1 MALDGILLHKIV
13 QNVSNEFPAR
23 INKIY
28 QVSNSEI
35 LFQCKTQTGRKNL
48 IISCHSIYNRLN
60 LTERSY
66 PTPEEPSSFVM
77 LLRKHLE
84 GAIIQNIVQGH
95 LDRWVKLECSM
106 RNEIGDK
113 VTRYLY
119 IELMGKYA
127 NLIFVDSNG
136 KIMDALKRIPPFEN
150 NRRTIQP
157 GALFKETDI
166 QAEKIDPFTATTVD
180 YTRTLTSQF
189 LGFSPFLSKE
199 VEYRMQSGQDF
210 VSIMEEMRDS
220 DSIYIANMENETVFH
235 CIPLTHLQT
244 SSKRYSLSE
253 GLDIVYYHKEER
265 DRIKDLSGDIYRYV
279 YRELKHYRQK
289 LIKLEDSYE
298 EACDCEKWRTYGDL
312 LYANLHHSTKG
323 ESFIELPSFEDDM
336 IIKIPLDPKL
346 DIKGNAKKCFQKYN
360 KGKKGQVHILEQ
372 LEICRDEIDYF
383 EGIEQQLEIADFDDT
398 KEINQELVELG
409 YLKKKVSKIRKSKK
423 KNILPNVKKILLPN
437 GVTLSVGK
445 NNLQN
450 EALTFKLANKNDC
463 WFHTKDYHGAHVTLD
478 TSEPDEDT
486 LRLAAMFAAYYSKGR
501 NSSSVPVNYCPIRN
515 LKRIPGAKPGMVALS
530 NYKTIYI
537 DPDEDIIEKVE
548 NNHQ

>member
-13 QNVSNEFPAR
+13 EKVSFEFPAR

-35 LFQCKTQTGRKNL
+35 LFQCKTQMGRKNL

-84 GAIIQNIVQGH
+84 GAIIQNVIQGH

-166 QAEKIDPFTATTVD
+166 QSEKTDPFFATYVDNDKSLTA
-180 YTRTLTSQF
+180 QF

-199 VEYRMQSGQDF
+199 VEHRVQNGQDF
-210 VSIMEEMRDS
+210 VSIMDEIKQS
-220 DSIYIANMENETVFH
+220 DSIFIANIDNEAVFH
-235 CIPLTHLQT
+235 CIPLTHLQ
-244 SSKRYSLSE
+244 SPSKQYPLCE
-253 GLDIVYYHKEER
+253 GLDIVYFHKEER

-279 YRELKHYRQK
+279 SRELKHYRQK
-289 LIKLEDSYE
+289 LIKLDNSYE

-312 LYANLHHSTKG
+312 LYANLNHSTKG
-323 ESFIELPSFEDDM
+323 ESMIELPSFDDGNL
-336 IIKIPLDPKL
+336 IKIPLDPKL

-360 KGKKGQVHILEQ
+360 KGKKGQVHIIEQ
-372 LEICRDEIDYF
+372 LQICKNEIDYF
-383 EGIEQQLEIADFDDT
+383 EGIEQQLEIANFEDT

-409 YLKKKVSKIRKSKK
+409 YLKKKVSKIRKNKK
-423 KNILPNVKKILLPN
+423 KNLLPNVKKILLPN
-437 GVTLSVGK
+437 GVTLSFGK

-450 EALTFKLANKNDC
+450 DALTFKLANKNDY
-463 WFHTKDYHGAHVTLD
+463 WFHTKDYHGAHVTID
-478 TSEPDEDT
+478 TAEPDEET

-501 NSSSVPVNYCPIRN
+501 NSSSVPVNYCLVRN
-515 LKRIPGAKPGMVALS
+515 LKRIPGAKPGMVSLS
-530 NYKTIYI
+530 SYKTIFI
-537 DPDEDIIEKVE
+537 DPDEEIIEKTE
-548 NNHQ
+548 TA

>member
-13 QNVSNEFPAR
+13 EKVSFEFPAR

-35 LFQCKTQTGRKNL
+35 LFQCKTQMGRKNL

-84 GAIIQNIVQGH
+84 GAIIQNVIQGH

-166 QAEKIDPFTATTVD
+166 QSEKTDPFFATYVDNDKSLTA
-180 YTRTLTSQF
+180 QF

-199 VEYRMQSGQDF
+199 VEHRVQNGQDF
-210 VSIMEEMRDS
+210 VSIMDEIKQS
-220 DSIYIANMENETVFH
+220 DSIFIANVDNEAVFH
-235 CIPLTHLQT
+235 CIPLTHLQ
-244 SSKRYSLSE
+244 SPSKQYPLCE
-253 GLDIVYYHKEER
+253 GLDIVYFHKEER

-279 YRELKHYRQK
+279 SRELKHYRQK
-289 LIKLEDSYE
+289 LIKLDNSYE

-312 LYANLHHSTKG
+312 LYANLNHSTKG
-323 ESFIELPSFEDDM
+323 ESMIELPSFDDGNL
-336 IIKIPLDPKL
+336 IKIPLDPKL

-360 KGKKGQVHILEQ
+360 KGKKGQVHIIEQ
-372 LEICRDEIDYF
+372 LQICKNEIDYF
-383 EGIEQQLEIADFDDT
+383 EGIEQQLEIANFEDT

-409 YLKKKVSKIRKSKK
+409 YLKKKVSKIRKNKK
-423 KNILPNVKKILLPN
+423 KNLLPNVKKILLPN
-437 GVTLSVGK
+437 GVTLSFGK

-450 EALTFKLANKNDC
+450 DALTFKLANKNDY
-463 WFHTKDYHGAHVTLD
+463 WFHTKDYHGAHVTID
-478 TSEPDEDT
+478 TAEPDEET

-501 NSSSVPVNYCPIRN
+501 NSSSVPVNYCLVRN
-515 LKRIPGAKPGMVALS
+515 LKRIPGAKPGMVSLS
-530 NYKTIYI
+530 SYKTIFI
-537 DPDEDIIEKVE
+537 DPDEEIIEKTE
-548 NNHQ
+548 TA

>member
-13 QNVSNEFPAR
+13 EKVSFEFPAR

-35 LFQCKTQTGRKNL
+35 LFQCKTQMGRKNL

-84 GAIIQNIVQGH
+84 GAIIQNVIQGH

-106 RNEIGDK
+106 MNEIGDK

-166 QAEKIDPFTATTVD
+166 QSEKTDPFFATYVDNDKSLTA
-180 YTRTLTSQF
+180 QF

-199 VEYRMQSGQDF
+199 VEHRVQNGQDF
-210 VSIMEEMRDS
+210 VSIMDEIKQS
-220 DSIYIANMENETVFH
+220 DSIFIANVDNEAVFH
-235 CIPLTHLQT
+235 CIPLTHLQ
-244 SSKRYSLSE
+244 SPSKQYPLCE
-253 GLDIVYYHKEER
+253 GLDIVYFHKEER

-279 YRELKHYRQK
+279 SRELKHYRQK
-289 LIKLEDSYE
+289 LIKLDNSYE

-312 LYANLHHSTKG
+312 LYANLNHSTKG
-323 ESFIELPSFEDDM
+323 ESMIALPSFDDGNL
-336 IIKIPLDPKL
+336 IKIPLDPKL

-360 KGKKGQVHILEQ
+360 KGKKGQVHIIEQ
-372 LEICRDEIDYF
+372 LQICKNEIDYF
-383 EGIEQQLEIADFDDT
+383 EGIEQQLEIANFEDT

-409 YLKKKVSKIRKSKK
+409 YLKKKVSKIRKNKK
-423 KNILPNVKKILLPN
+423 KNLLPNVKKILLPN
-437 GVTLSVGK
+437 GVTLSFGK

-450 EALTFKLANKNDC
+450 DALTFKLANKNDY
-463 WFHTKDYHGAHVTLD
+463 WFHTKDYHGAHVTID
-478 TSEPDEDT
+478 TAEPDEET

-501 NSSSVPVNYCPIRN
+501 NSSSVPVNYCLVRN
-515 LKRIPGAKPGMVALS
+515 LKRIPGAKPGMVSLS
-530 NYKTIYI
+530 SYKTIFI
-537 DPDEDIIEKVE
+537 DPDEEIIEKTE
-548 NNHQ
+548 TA

>member
-13 QNVSNEFPAR
+13 EKVSFEFPAR

-35 LFQCKTQTGRKNL
+35 LFQCKTQMGRKNL

-84 GAIIQNIVQGH
+84 GAIIQNVIQGH

-166 QAEKIDPFTATTVD
+166 QSEKTDPFFATYIDNDKSLTA
-180 YTRTLTSQF
+180 QF

-199 VEYRMQSGQDF
+199 VEHRVQNGQDF
-210 VSIMEEMRDS
+210 VSIMDEIKQS
-220 DSIYIANMENETVFH
+220 DSIFIANVDNEAVFH
-235 CIPLTHLQT
+235 CIPLTHLQ
-244 SSKRYSLSE
+244 SPSKQYPLCE
-253 GLDIVYYHKEER
+253 GLDIVYFHKEER

-279 YRELKHYRQK
+279 SRELKHYRQK
-289 LIKLEDSYE
+289 LIKLDNSYE

-312 LYANLHHSTKG
+312 LYANLNHSTKG
-323 ESFIELPSFEDDM
+323 ESMIELPSFDDGNL
-336 IIKIPLDPKL
+336 IKIPLDPKL

-360 KGKKGQVHILEQ
+360 KGKKGQVHIIEQ
-372 LEICRDEIDYF
+372 LQICKNEIDYF
-383 EGIEQQLEIADFDDT
+383 EGIEQQLEIANFEDT

-409 YLKKKVSKIRKSKK
+409 YLKKKVSKIRKNKK
-423 KNILPNVKKILLPN
+423 KNLLPNVKKILLPN
-437 GVTLSVGK
+437 GVTLSFGK

-450 EALTFKLANKNDC
+450 DALTFKLANKNDY
-463 WFHTKDYHGAHVTLD
+463 WFHTKDYHGAHVTID
-478 TSEPDEDT
+478 TAEPDEET

-501 NSSSVPVNYCPIRN
+501 NSSSVPVNYCLVRN

-530 NYKTIYI
+530 SYKTIFI
-537 DPDEDIIEKVE
+537 DPDEEIIEKTE
-548 NNHQ
+548 TA

>member
-13 QNVSNEFPAR
+13 EKVSFEFPAR

-35 LFQCKTQTGRKNL
+35 LFQCKTQMGRKNL

-84 GAIIQNIVQGH
+84 GAIIQNVIQGH

-166 QAEKIDPFTATTVD
+166 QSEKTDPFFATYVDNDKSLTA
-180 YTRTLTSQF
+180 QF

-199 VEYRMQSGQDF
+199 VEHRVQNGQDF
-210 VSIMEEMRDS
+210 VSIMDEIKQS
-220 DSIYIANMENETVFH
+220 DSIFIANIDNEAVFH
-235 CIPLTHLQT
+235 CIPLTHLQ
-244 SSKRYSLSE
+244 SPSKQYPLCE
-253 GLDIVYYHKEER
+253 GLDIVYFHKEER

-279 YRELKHYRQK
+279 SRELKHYRQK
-289 LIKLEDSYE
+289 LIKLDNSYE

-312 LYANLHHSTKG
+312 LYANLNHSTKG
-323 ESFIELPSFEDDM
+323 ESMIELPSFDDGNL
-336 IIKIPLDPKL
+336 IKIPLDPKL

-360 KGKKGQVHILEQ
+360 KGKKGQVHIIEQ
-372 LEICRDEIDYF
+372 LQICKNEIDYF
-383 EGIEQQLEIADFDDT
+383 EGIEQQLEIANFEDT

-409 YLKKKVSKIRKSKK
+409 YLKKKVSKIRKNKK
-423 KNILPNVKKILLPN
+423 KNLLPNVKKILLSN
-437 GVTLSVGK
+437 GVTLSFGK

-450 EALTFKLANKNDC
+450 DALTFKLANKNDY
-463 WFHTKDYHGAHVTLD
+463 WFHTKDYHGAHVTID
-478 TSEPDEDT
+478 TAEPDEET

-501 NSSSVPVNYCPIRN
+501 NSSSVPVNYCLVRN
-515 LKRIPGAKPGMVALS
+515 LKRIPGAKPGMVSLS
-530 NYKTIYI
+530 SYKTIFI
-537 DPDEDIIEKVE
+537 DPDEEIIEKTE
-548 NNHQ
+548 TA